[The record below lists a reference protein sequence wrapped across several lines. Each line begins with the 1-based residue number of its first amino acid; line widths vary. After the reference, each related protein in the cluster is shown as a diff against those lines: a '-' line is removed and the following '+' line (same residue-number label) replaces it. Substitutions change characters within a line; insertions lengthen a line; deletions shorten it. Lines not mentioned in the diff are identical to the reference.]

1 LGRYIYGGDR
11 WQTPLARELRVSR
24 RLIGYWATGQRPVS
38 KGQSVAIVRIAALV
52 PLRRIALIN
61 TNHRTLAERLRASEH
76 PALATLLEVSA
87 DRRGMT
93 IREG

>member
-1 LGRYIYGGDR
+1 
-11 WQTPLARELRVSR
+11 
-24 RLIGYWATGQRPVS
+24 
-38 KGQSVAIVRIAALV
+38 V

-76 PALATLLEVSA
+76 PALAALLEVSA